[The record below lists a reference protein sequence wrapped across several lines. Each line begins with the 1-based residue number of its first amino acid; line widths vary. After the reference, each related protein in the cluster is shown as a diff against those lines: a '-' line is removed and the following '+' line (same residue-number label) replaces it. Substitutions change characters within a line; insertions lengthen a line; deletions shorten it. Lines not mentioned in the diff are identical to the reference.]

1 MIAVETEDWKT
12 AVAHFKR
19 AVEIDNKIALRHYD
33 LAHAY
38 DKMGKQLYALRSYER
53 AVSLEPLNPKYLDA
67 YLKTAILLKNKE
79 LAQAA
84 YDQLKIAN
92 PENKKLDQLRRTIEE
107 L

>member
-1 MIAVETEDWKT
+1 MIAVEQEDWKN
-12 AVAHFKR
+12 AIMHFKR
-19 AVEIDNKIALRHYD
+19 AVEIDSKVALRHYD

-38 DKMGKQLYALRSYER
+38 EKMGKHLYALRSYER

-67 YLKTAILLKNKE
+67 YLQTAILLNNKE

-92 PENKKLDQLRRTIEE
+92 PENKKLDQIRRTIEE